1 VIRSLRH
8 LLALLLVL
16 ALPLQGYAAGT
27 MLLCGP
33 LHQGTMTA
41 QSAPSAAHRVAA
53 PSHDA
58 GHDHS
63 QHQAMTKAQDSSRD
77 PVDAGTTPVNK
88 VYGKCSLCAACCA
101 VVALP
106 SAAPLFDSEPA
117 ATQYVVAAT
126 VTPAGFLTGGIERP
140 PRPVLA

>member
-1 VIRSLRH
+1 M
-8 LLALLLVL
+8 LLVL

-41 QSAPSAAHRVAA
+41 QSAPSAAHRAAA
-53 PSHDA
+53 PAHGA

-63 QHQAMTKAQDSSRD
+63 PHMATAQGSSTDTADTGSTPTTKGYA
-77 PVDAGTTPVNK
+77 
-88 VYGKCSLCAACCA
+88 KCSLCAACCA

-106 SAAPLFDSEPA
+106 SAPPVMGSDPATTHYVAA
-117 ATQYVVAAT
+117 ATA
-126 VTPAGFLTGGIERP
+126 TPAGFLTGGIDRP
-140 PRPVLA
+140 PRPDLA